1 MPEDTGNSP
10 MQPSKPFLQLLKLIA
25 INLFIVLL
33 LTRFFPGL
41 SSKIYVYGSGAS
53 LGVILLLSVA
63 FLRRLGIRLPLNFYY
78 RFLAVTEDTT
88 FDTLLIWNNP
98 WLRSTIL
105 WGILNIIWT
114 SSFWWIA
121 AGAVIVRLCF
131 IFAPKQKEKTLAFS
145 GPHSFSFQ
153 TEKSIL
159 RIDNLFRGMLIIGG
173 AGSGKSKSLVEPLI
187 HQAADKGWS
196 SVVYDYKFPVLAEE
210 VNGSYTDPEVQ
221 KCFINFMD
229 LSKTHRINP
238 FSPEIVENASYARE
252 FASTIIMNLDPEATR
267 KRDFWVQSA
276 EAILTGTIFFLKE
289 EYPNMCTLP
298 HAVSLLLTDKR
309 TQLLH
314 TLQQNIQVAGIISSA
329 LSALKSENTINSMFA
344 TIQNQLSI
352 LNTPEIFWVMSGNDF
367 SLAINDPDAK
377 KVLVLGNSPSLSNT
391 FSPLL
396 SLILMAALKQMNK
409 PGKSPSIVIMDEFP
423 TLILPR
429 FDELPATA
437 RSNQIATVVIAQD
450 LAQLE
455 DRYGQS
461 KTETIVSNLGNQ
473 AYGRTTNPKTAE
485 RVSRLFGKE
494 DREYKTNSISYN
506 DDATSISQSK
516 SLQQRERL
524 EAADVMRFQTGT
536 FAGLV
541 AEGSRTEFRTYFK
554 SEKSRAIP
562 LDEINQVTAAE
573 VHTNFL
579 RIKED
584 VLNILG
590 GPPIKTEDE
599 SAIFQY

>member
-1 MPEDTGNSP
+1 MSEDTGSTP
-10 MQPSKPFLQLLKLIA
+10 MQPSKPFIQLFKLIA
-25 INLFIVLL
+25 INLLAAIL
-33 LTRFFPGL
+33 LTPFLPGGPA
-41 SSKIYVYGSGAS
+41 KISIYGSGAV
-53 LGVILLLSVA
+53 LGLLLLFSFA
-63 FLRRLGIRLPLNFYY
+63 ILRRLGISFLLDSYY
-78 RFLAVTEDTT
+78 RFLAITEDTA
-88 FDTLLIWNNP
+88 FNPLVVWNNP
-98 WLRSTIL
+98 WIRSSIL
-105 WGILNIIWT
+105 WGILNILWT
-114 SSFWWIA
+114 SSFWWV
-121 AGAVIVRLCF
+121 AVVAVMVRLY
-131 IFAPKQKEKTLAFS
+131 FAFSQKRKEKTS
-145 GPHSFSFQ
+145 IPNSPHSFTFQ
-153 TEKSIL
+153 TEKSTL
-159 RIDNLFRGMLIIGG
+159 RFDNLFRGMLIIGG

-187 HQAADKGWS
+187 HQAADKGWA

-210 VNGSYTDPEVQ
+210 VNGSYQDPLIQ
-221 KCFINFMD
+221 KYFINFMD
-229 LSKTHRINP
+229 LTRTHRINP
-238 FSPEIVENASYARE
+238 LRPEVVENASYARE

-276 EAILTGTIFFLKE
+276 EALLTGTILFLKE
-289 EYPNMCTLP
+289 EYPAMCTLP

-309 TQLLH
+309 QQLLH
-314 TLQQNIQVAGIISSA
+314 TLERNIQVAGIISSA
-329 LSALKSENTINSMFA
+329 LSALKSENTLNSMFA

-352 LNTPEIFWVMSGNDF
+352 LNTPEIFWVMSGDDF
-367 SLAINDPDAK
+367 SLALNNPEAK

-396 SLILMAALKQMNK
+396 SLILMAALKQMNQ

-473 AYGRTTNPKTAE
+473 AYGRTTNPRTAE

-494 DREYKTNSISYN
+494 DREYKTNSVSYSE
-506 DDATSISQSK
+506 DSTSVSHSK

-524 EAADVMRFQTGT
+524 EAAEVMRFQTGT

-541 AEGSRTEFRTYFK
+541 AEGSQTEFRTHFTA
-554 SEKSRAIP
+554 EKSKAIP
-562 LDEINQVTAAE
+562 LDKINLVTMAEIRS
-573 VHTNFL
+573 NFM
-579 RIKED
+579 RIKEEAFE
-584 VLNILG
+584 ILG
-590 GPPIKTEDE
+590 LPPIETRSEPK
-599 SAIFQY
+599 IFEY

>member
-1 MPEDTGNSP
+1 
-10 MQPSKPFLQLLKLIA
+10 
-25 INLFIVLL
+25 
-33 LTRFFPGL
+33 
-41 SSKIYVYGSGAS
+41 
-53 LGVILLLSVA
+53 
-63 FLRRLGIRLPLNFYY
+63 
-78 RFLAVTEDTT
+78 
-88 FDTLLIWNNP
+88 
-98 WLRSTIL
+98 
-105 WGILNIIWT
+105 
-114 SSFWWIA
+114 
-121 AGAVIVRLCF
+121 
-131 IFAPKQKEKTLAFS
+131 
-145 GPHSFSFQ
+145 
-153 TEKSIL
+153 
-159 RIDNLFRGMLIIGG
+159 
-173 AGSGKSKSLVEPLI
+173 
-187 HQAADKGWS
+187 
-196 SVVYDYKFPVLAEE
+196 
-210 VNGSYTDPEVQ
+210 
-221 KCFINFMD
+221 
-229 LSKTHRINP
+229 
-238 FSPEIVENASYARE
+238 
-252 FASTIIMNLDPEATR
+252 
-267 KRDFWVQSA
+267 
-276 EAILTGTIFFLKE
+276 
-289 EYPNMCTLP
+289 
-298 HAVSLLLTDKR
+298 
-309 TQLLH
+309 
-314 TLQQNIQVAGIISSA
+314 
-329 LSALKSENTINSMFA
+329 
-344 TIQNQLSI
+344 
-352 LNTPEIFWVMSGNDF
+352 
-367 SLAINDPDAK
+367 
-377 KVLVLGNSPSLSNT
+377 
-391 FSPLL
+391 
-396 SLILMAALKQMNK
+396 MAALKQMNK

-573 VHTNFL
+573 VHSNFL

>member
-1 MPEDTGNSP
+1 MPEDTGSPP
-10 MQPSKPFLQLLKLIA
+10 MQPSKPFLQLFKLLA
-25 INLFIVLL
+25 VNLFIAIL
-33 LTRFFPGL
+33 LTPFLPGL
-41 SSKIYVYGSGAS
+41 YSKISLYGSGAF
-53 LGVILLLSVA
+53 LGLTILFSFA
-63 FLRRLGIRLPLNFYY
+63 ILRRLGIRFPIELYY
-78 RFLAVTEDTT
+78 RFLSISEDTA
-88 FDTLLIWNNP
+88 FDQLIIWNNP
-98 WLRSTIL
+98 WVRSTVL
-105 WGILNIIWT
+105 WGIFNVIWV

-121 AGAVIVRLCF
+121 AIAILVRLYFAF
-131 IFAPKQKEKTLAFS
+131 ILNRKERAS
-145 GPHSFSFQ
+145 VHIGSNSFVFQ
-153 TEKSIL
+153 TEKSTL

-187 HQAADKGWS
+187 HQAADKGWPA
-196 SVVYDYKFPVLAEE
+196 VIYDYKFPVLAEE
-210 VNGSYTDPEVQ
+210 ANGSYQDPSIQ

-229 LSKTHRINP
+229 MNKTHRINP
-238 FSPEIVENASYARE
+238 LRPDVVENASYARE

-276 EAILTGTIFFLKE
+276 EALLTGTILFLKE
-289 EYPNMCTLP
+289 EYPTMCTLP

-309 TQLLH
+309 QQLLH
-314 TLQQNIQVAGIISSA
+314 TLERNIQVAGIISSA
-329 LSALKSENTINSMFA
+329 LSALKSENTLNSMFA
-344 TIQNQLSI
+344 TVQNQLSI

-367 SLAINDPDAK
+367 SLAINDPAAK

-396 SLILMAALKQMNK
+396 SLILMAALKQMNQ

-461 KTETIVSNLGNQ
+461 KAETIISNLGTQ

-494 DREYKTNSISYN
+494 DREYRTNSVSYN
-506 DDATSISQSK
+506 EETTNISQSK

-541 AEGSRTEFRTYFK
+541 AEGCKTEFRNHFK
-554 SEKSRAIP
+554 AENSKAIP
-562 LDEINQVTAAE
+562 LDKISTVTKEEI
-573 VHTNFL
+573 HFNFL

-584 VLNILG
+584 ACRILG
-590 GPPIKTEDE
+590 SSQME
-599 SAIFQY
+599 SEREPTIMTA